1 MGEVL
6 GAQSFRVPTVW
17 IESAVAS
24 LEGSSILG
32 PTGEIGESVAV
43 LFNDGVLSVENSVIN
58 GGSGA
63 QVRGVRSSSGD
74 VTVRN
79 STLRVGPATGSA
91 PDAAAAVEGRFYL
104 EDESTGDLTQL
115 GVEGIEGNGLTVEN
129 SIVFGVGDANSAGI
143 VHGDLPIIRN
153 NIFHNLQASSL
164 YRDAFGNPQSF
175 TAAAL
180 NAEQNILIGAADNSE
195 LDPLLAAAVSLQE
208 ATADWRLTAGSP
220 AKARE
225 GGYDLSEA
233 GVAPLDVAGTSRTA
247 PWSIGAYEY
256 D

>member
-1 MGEVL
+1 
-6 GAQSFRVPTVW
+6 
-17 IESAVAS
+17 
-24 LEGSSILG
+24 
-32 PTGEIGESVAV
+32 
-43 LFNDGVLSVENSVIN
+43 
-58 GGSGA
+58 
-63 QVRGVRSSSGD
+63 
-74 VTVRN
+74 
-79 STLRVGPATGSA
+79 
-91 PDAAAAVEGRFYL
+91 VEGRFYL